1 MGSGTR
7 RIPRWVRAATIV
19 SVAWAPAVLALGVP
33 GAEPAAA
40 PVAASAEQV
49 RQWVRALDSERF
61 LEREVATEKLIAVG
75 GAAIGPVVEA
85 LAGNNLEVTTRG
97 MHILQELALSPD
109 AAVEEAAHQALERIA
124 APRVTALA
132 RRAAA
137 TLARLEEARRDRA
150 LQELKQLG
158 AVVTATNANM
168 FVPMAERCRVELGDQ
183 WRGTDKDLAR
193 LRWLR
198 GVGELVLLGPQV
210 TDAWLAYVVVIEDL
224 PTLTV
229 KHAKVTDE
237 GLRHLA
243 RLKKLQLLR
252 LLYVPIGDKAV
263 PHFTGLQGIST
274 LHLYGTRISESGAEE
289 LRQALRG
296 TKVDYRHGG
305 FLGIGCEAVPQGC
318 MIFTVRPNSAAE
330 KAGLMVNDVVLE
342 YAGKPVPDFTVL
354 TNLIAT
360 NQPGDRVTLKILRGQ
375 SQMVKQVTLGEWE
388 VIPPLSP

>member
-1 MGSGTR
+1 M
-7 RIPRWVRAATIV
+7 AATIV
-19 SVAWAPAVLALGVP
+19 SAAWGQAVLVLAVAGAQPGAAPAG
-33 GAEPAAA
+33 
-40 PVAASAEQV
+40 ASAEQV
-49 RQWVRALDSERF
+49 RQWVRALDSEQF

-109 AAVEEAAHQALERIA
+109 MAAEEAARQALERIA

-137 TLARLEEARRDRA
+137 TLARLEQARRDRA

-158 AVVTATNANM
+158 AVVTAR
-168 FVPMAERCRVELGDQ
+168 VPDMIVPTAERCKVELGDK

-210 TDAWLAYVVVIEDL
+210 TDAWLAYVVAIEDL

-229 KHAKVTDE
+229 KRAKVTDE

-243 RLKKLQLLR
+243 SLKKLQLLR

-263 PHFTGLQGIST
+263 AHFKGLQGIST
-274 LHLYGTRISESGAEE
+274 LQLYGTDISESGAEE
-289 LRQALRG
+289 LRQALLG
-296 TKVDYRHGG
+296 TKVEYGRGG
-305 FLGIGCEAVPQGC
+305 FLGISCEAVPQGC
-318 MIFTVRPNSAAE
+318 MIFTVLPNSAAE
-330 KAGLMVNDVVLE
+330 KAGLMLNDVVLE
-342 YAGKPVPDFTVL
+342 YAGKPVPDFAAL
-354 TNLIAT
+354 INLIAA
-360 NQPGDRVTLKILRGQ
+360 NQPGDRVMLKILRGR
-375 SQMVKQVTLGEWE
+375 SQMVKQVTLDERQ
-388 VIPPLSP
+388 